1 MPFRAR
7 TRVRTRPLL
16 VAAGALGLLGAGA
29 VPARAHAQVAPV
41 AIRIRPKVGDT
52 FRTRFDQLVEVT
64 GTTRHES
71 QDTTVTVR
79 TDLVV
84 LTYSRVEKS
93 DERGVIVLTVTDSVT
108 IYSTGRA
115 DDWMD
120 QTMRRLRGQRVRMR
134 VAPDGAV
141 SMAETPDGEQR
152 ELQALV
158 AQMPALLP
166 REAVAVGASWSRAMD
181 VPLAGQ
187 PEARLGAQVTATF
200 RLDSLVEDMAFI
212 SMSGTLQPV
221 KRQDGESMRTDL
233 SGTVNGYVVVDR
245 RRGWIVDAR
254 TMLAVRST
262 VAATRGAPPMKFRMR
277 IEQRLRAR

>member
-93 DERGVIVLTVTDSVT
+93 DERGVIVLSVTDSVT